1 MFQRTPTIHPQ
12 ASTVLGRVKS
22 LDTAGHES
30 NALGAKT
37 FRGLAYNPGGPQR
50 RVVVTKNVP
59 ATGGWIAPGR
69 ATGGKAPQRT
79 FSR

>member
-1 MFQRTPTIHPQ
+1 MFQRTLTVHSD

-22 LDTAGHES
+22 LDGADHPS

-37 FRGLAYNPGGPQR
+37 FRGLAYNPGGPQK

-59 ATGGWIAPGR
+59 AIGGAVAPGR
-69 ATGGKAPQRT
+69 STGGKAPQRT

>member
-1 MFQRTPTIHPQ
+1 M
-12 ASTVLGRVKS
+12 STVHSDAPGLLGRVKS

-30 NALGAKT
+30 NVLGAKT
-37 FRGLAYNPGGPQR
+37 FRSIAYNPGGPQK
-50 RVVVTKNVP
+50 RVVVTKGVLAVGRVEP
-59 ATGGWIAPGR
+59 WR